1 MSGPASACQV
11 DALTTVSFEAHRL
24 PLTIS
29 ARHHSPTTMIDHT
42 GSEKNTYNTFV
53 ERAIADDRRPPSPRI
68 RTLDVLIAGLESRTT
83 FAAARSLAAGPGDR
97 PRRKFKR

>member
-29 ARHHSPTTMIDHT
+29 ARHHSPAMMIDHT
-42 GSEKNTYNTFV
+42 GGEKNTYKIAANSHLGGAHREIV
-53 ERAIADDRRPPSPRI
+53 E
-68 RTLDVLIAGLESRTT
+68 DVPD
-83 FAAARSLAAGPGDR
+83 FAAATREIVGGPQ
-97 PRRKFKR
+97 